1 MLGPVRYPKRF
12 LRGHALV
19 ALVCAHKRV
28 HVQGNVDPGADCSVS
43 LIGLEE
49 DDLVS
54 SIDDGETSSTA
65 VIPRGGYSCAG
76 DDMKLMIFRQE
87 GFQVPGRFPR
97 LFLIRENPAIAPR
110 GAQNPCSPS
119 SHLVCCGNASS
130 SQFMAGQAIRT
141 PMVASQATPLVLFPQ
156 HNHLPSQAMS
166 QRMGTIYPG
175 TPEATGRQARERSL
189 A

>member
-19 ALVCAHKRV
+19 ASPVRAHKRV
-28 HVQGNVDPGADCSVS
+28 HVQGNVDPGTACSVS

-49 DDLVS
+49 DDLVF
-54 SIDDGETSSTA
+54 SIGDGETSFTA

-97 LFLIRENPAIAPR
+97 LFLIWENPVIALR
-110 GAQNPCSPS
+110 CAQNPCSPS
-119 SHLVCCGNASS
+119 SHLARSS
-130 SQFMAGQAIRT
+130 TRT
-141 PMVASQATPLVLFPQ
+141 SSLV
-156 HNHLPSQAMS
+156 
-166 QRMGTIYPG
+166 
-175 TPEATGRQARERSL
+175 
-189 A
+189 

>member
-76 DDMKLMIFRQE
+76 D
-87 GFQVPGRFPR
+87 
-97 LFLIRENPAIAPR
+97 EN
-110 GAQNPCSPS
+110 
-119 SHLVCCGNASS
+119 L
-130 SQFMAGQAIRT
+130 
-141 PMVASQATPLVLFPQ
+141 
-156 HNHLPSQAMS
+156 
-166 QRMGTIYPG
+166 
-175 TPEATGRQARERSL
+175 RERVPDGQRRRELPLERRVGADVVSRL
-189 A
+189 NTPSRFRNSKFFKVSKPRRQYAQGCIEERIPVAPCQQRCRAHSRVLQCGHQR

>member
-12 LRGHALV
+12 LRGHALA
-19 ALVCAHKRV
+19 ALVRAHKRV

-76 DDMKLMIFRQE
+76 DDMKLMI
-87 GFQVPGRFPR
+87 
-97 LFLIRENPAIAPR
+97 I
-110 GAQNPCSPS
+110 
-119 SHLVCCGNASS
+119 H
-130 SQFMAGQAIRT
+130 
-141 PMVASQATPLVLFPQ
+141 
-156 HNHLPSQAMS
+156 
-166 QRMGTIYPG
+166 
-175 TPEATGRQARERSL
+175 
-189 A
+189 

>member
-49 DDLVS
+49 DDLVF

-87 GFQVPGRFPR
+87 GIQVPGRFPR
-97 LFLIRENPAIAPR
+97 LFLIRENPAIALR

-119 SHLVCCGNASS
+119 SHLARSS
-130 SQFMAGQAIRT
+130 TST
-141 PMVASQATPLVLFPQ
+141 PSRV
-156 HNHLPSQAMS
+156 
-166 QRMGTIYPG
+166 
-175 TPEATGRQARERSL
+175 
-189 A
+189 

>member
-1 MLGPVRYPKRF
+1 MF
-12 LRGHALV
+12 
-19 ALVCAHKRV
+19 
-28 HVQGNVDPGADCSVS
+28 
-43 LIGLEE
+43 
-49 DDLVS
+49 

-76 DDMKLMIFRQE
+76 DDMKLMIIRQE

-119 SHLVCCGNASS
+119 SHLARSSTSTPSRVWGSCLVRAMRTFGNASLIDRSGAS
-130 SQFMAGQAIRT
+130 SLSS
-141 PMVASQATPLVLFPQ
+141 VDSEL
-156 HNHLPSQAMS
+156 MS
-166 QRMGTIYPG
+166 
-175 TPEATGRQARERSL
+175 SL

>member
-54 SIDDGETSSTA
+54 SIDDGETSYVLRSTQA
-65 VIPRGGYSCAG
+65 I
-76 DDMKLMIFRQE
+76 
-87 GFQVPGRFPR
+87 
-97 LFLIRENPAIAPR
+97 IR
-110 GAQNPCSPS
+110 
-119 SHLVCCGNASS
+119 SS
-130 SQFMAGQAIRT
+130 SVFETRI
-141 PMVASQATPLVLFPQ
+141 F
-156 HNHLPSQAMS
+156 
-166 QRMGTIYPG
+166 
-175 TPEATGRQARERSL
+175 
-189 A
+189 